1 MDIPYVACSK
11 VGRCP
16 HAISLGQEDLYSW
29 TKPKLSGSKVFPS
42 GLVKDK
48 LDQMSSH
55 TSEDSATAQDEQMAY
70 PR

>member
-1 MDIPYVACSK
+1 MSPCHIFGTGGLVQLEK
-11 VGRCP
+11 
-16 HAISLGQEDLYSW
+16 
-29 TKPKLSGSKVFPS
+29 KNKLSGSKVFPS

-55 TSEDSATAQDEQMAY
+55 TSEDSATAQDEQMAH

>member
-1 MDIPYVACSK
+1 MPYLWDRRTCT
-11 VGRCP
+11 VGQNP
-16 HAISLGQEDLYSW
+16 NFQAQ
-29 TKPKLSGSKVFPS
+29 KFFPS